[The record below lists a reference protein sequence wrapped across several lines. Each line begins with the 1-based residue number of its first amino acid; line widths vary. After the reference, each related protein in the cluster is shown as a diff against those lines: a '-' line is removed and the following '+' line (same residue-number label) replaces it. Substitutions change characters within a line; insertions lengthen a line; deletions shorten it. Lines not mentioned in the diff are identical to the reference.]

1 MADAYTGAGALLID
15 QTAYDLAV
23 YHALRPLLYFD
34 QVADVQATR
43 QSFNGA
49 AVKFT
54 IVNDLSIATTALNE
68 STDVSAVAMSDSQ
81 VTLTLAEYGNAI
93 ISTKIIRS
101 TGFVPFDPIAANV
114 IGYNAAQSIDTL
126 AQTALAGGSNVRY
139 AAGNLGTGGAVAT
152 GRTSVVPTELL
163 GASDVRR
170 ALADLRGASVMD
182 FGGYYGS
189 FIHPDVSY
197 DLRGQT
203 GAEKWRDPHTYSQPD
218 EIWMGEIGAF
228 EGFRFVETPT
238 APLFADAGSS
248 TTLTDVYGT
257 LFLGRQALAKAHS
270 YSDGNGPYPMVVPGP
285 VTDKLR
291 RNVPL
296 GWYWLGVYGRFRE
309 AAIRRVE
316 SASSI
321 GTNA

>member
-1 MADAYTGAGALLID
+1 MADAYTGASALLID

-54 IVNDLSIATTALNE
+54 IVADLSVATTALNE

-81 VTLTLAEYGNAI
+81 VTLTLVEYGNAI

-101 TGFVPFDPIAANV
+101 TSFVPFDPMAANV
-114 IGYNAAQSIDTL
+114 IGWNAGQSIDTIAQAVL
-126 AQTALAGGSNVRY
+126 AAGSNVRY
-139 AAGNLGTGGAVAT
+139 AAGNGGTGSAV
-152 GRTSVVPTELL
+152 GRTSVASDRLL

-170 ALADLRGASVMD
+170 ALADLRGGSVMD
-182 FGGYYGS
+182 FGGYYGA

-203 GAEKWRDPHTYSQPD
+203 GAAAWRDPHTYSQPD

-248 TTLTDVYGT
+248 TTLTDVYRT
-257 LFLGRQALAKAHS
+257 MFMGRQALAKAHS
-270 YSDGNGPYPMVVPGP
+270 YSDGNGAYPMVIPGP

-296 GWYWLGVYGRFRE
+296 GWYWLGAYGIFRQ
-309 AAIRRVE
+309 AALRGVE